1 MLSVTTLE
9 EGVIQ
14 GVTGLVARKA
24 QPASIITI
32 WVKKVVLAHLVEDL
46 ILKVLDS
53 EVAIRMARLII
64 WCLTCSTL
72 AASHLNKLPKCPKVI
87 N

>member
-1 MLSVTTLE
+1 MGTTLE
-9 EGVIQ
+9 EVVIQ

-24 QPASIITI
+24 QPANFITI
-32 WVKKVVLAHLVEDL
+32 WVKKVVLAPLVEDL
-46 ILKVLDS
+46 TLKVLDL

-72 AASHLNKLPKCPKVI
+72 AASTLNKWPKCPKVI
-87 N
+87 S